1 MSDLTLSHLYTS
13 MLQKLQSEYDLTE
26 AEAILNWVFEDM
38 LLIKKHQI
46 PMLDR
51 ELTEVETQ
59 RFNLVLSRLLNHEPL
74 QYILGYAPF
83 LNFRLKVNPSVL
95 IPRPETEELA
105 LQALDFLK
113 TLNHP
118 HPEVLDVGTG
128 SGCLAIAV
136 KKNISGA
143 SVTAVDVSEDAL
155 RTAIDNALYLRA
167 DISFMQLDFLA
178 DKSALST
185 SCYHLIVSNPP
196 YVRASEA
203 DQMHANVLR
212 YEPRTALF
220 VPDTDA
226 LVFYRELAQFGKTH
240 LHPDGVI
247 MAELNQFLAH
257 DTMEVFIQNGYGRCE
272 LVKDT
277 NGHNRM
283 IKAFM

>member
-1 MSDLTLSHLYTS
+1 MSDFTLSYQYTS

-38 LLIKKHQI
+38 LLIKKHQM

-51 ELTEVETQ
+51 ELSEAELHRLNTVI
-59 RFNLVLSRLLNHEPL
+59 SRLLNHEPL

-83 LNFRLKVNPSVL
+83 LNFRLRVNPSVL

-105 LQALDFLK
+105 LQAVDFLK

-143 SVTAVDVSEDAL
+143 SVTAVDVSEKAL
-155 RTAIDNALYLRA
+155 QTASDNALHLRA
-167 DISFMQLDFLA
+167 DISFLQLDFLV

-203 DQMHANVLR
+203 DHMHANVLR
-212 YEPRTALF
+212 YEPGTALF
-220 VPDTDA
+220 VPDNDA
-226 LVFYRELAQFGKTH
+226 LIFYRELAQFGKTH